1 MAISHLDMN
10 NFDAAISE
18 GVTLVDFWATWCG
31 PCRMQ
36 APILEKLDAELGD
49 SVKIGKVDVDENPML
64 AQRFGVMSIP
74 TLIAFR
80 GGQVV
85 SQRVGVQSL
94 DDAVLSTLGRVHD
107 AEQALHAIELARD
120 AVDNVSADVIC
131 GVPGQSSDSL
141 RRTVGQLVDAGVSH
155 ISVYPLTVEEG
166 TPLSLAI
173 ERGGLPDVDEDE
185 RPYRVLCNE
194 YGKILA

>member
-85 SQRVGVQSL
+85 NQRVGGQSL
-94 DDAVLSTLGRVHD
+94 D
-107 AEQALHAIELARD
+107 ALKDML
-120 AVDNVSADVIC
+120 
-131 GVPGQSSDSL
+131 
-141 RRTVGQLVDAGVSH
+141 
-155 ISVYPLTVEEG
+155 
-166 TPLSLAI
+166 
-173 ERGGLPDVDEDE
+173 
-185 RPYRVLCNE
+185 
-194 YGKILA
+194 K

>member
-85 SQRVGVQSL
+85 IQRVGVQSF
-94 DDAVLSTLGRVHD
+94 DALKDML
-107 AEQALHAIELARD
+107 
-120 AVDNVSADVIC
+120 
-131 GVPGQSSDSL
+131 
-141 RRTVGQLVDAGVSH
+141 
-155 ISVYPLTVEEG
+155 
-166 TPLSLAI
+166 
-173 ERGGLPDVDEDE
+173 
-185 RPYRVLCNE
+185 
-194 YGKILA
+194 K

>member
-36 APILEKLDAELGD
+36 APILEKLDAELGG
-49 SVKIGKVDVDENPML
+49 SVKICKVDVDEEPAL

-85 SQRVGVQSL
+85 NQRVGVQSL
-94 DDAVLSTLGRVHD
+94 D
-107 AEQALHAIELARD
+107 ALKDML
-120 AVDNVSADVIC
+120 
-131 GVPGQSSDSL
+131 
-141 RRTVGQLVDAGVSH
+141 
-155 ISVYPLTVEEG
+155 
-166 TPLSLAI
+166 
-173 ERGGLPDVDEDE
+173 
-185 RPYRVLCNE
+185 
-194 YGKILA
+194 K

>member
-85 SQRVGVQSL
+85 NQRVSVQSL
-94 DDAVLSTLGRVHD
+94 D
-107 AEQALHAIELARD
+107 ALKDML
-120 AVDNVSADVIC
+120 
-131 GVPGQSSDSL
+131 
-141 RRTVGQLVDAGVSH
+141 
-155 ISVYPLTVEEG
+155 
-166 TPLSLAI
+166 
-173 ERGGLPDVDEDE
+173 
-185 RPYRVLCNE
+185 
-194 YGKILA
+194 K